1 MRDYLIVHESGTKDY
16 YLYLSNKNEK
26 KMSNYKFN
34 EDEIVK
40 LYNAIK
46 KTLELVEICKQNVTF
61 FRFLRRAMSKAMK
74 MLSTSLV
81 IGLERKLVVAGLKM
95 LKLNTLLRISARR

>member
-1 MRDYLIVHESGTKDY
+1 MILKIIVIFILIIIIAVITNGVEDSHKDY

-46 KTLELVEICKQNVTF
+46 KTLELENLI
-61 FRFLRRAMSKAMK
+61 
-74 MLSTSLV
+74 
-81 IGLERKLVVAGLKM
+81 
-95 LKLNTLLRISARR
+95 

>member
-1 MRDYLIVHESGTKDY
+1 MDYTTKLSNNTNPSFNMRDYLIVHESGTKDY

-26 KMSNYKFN
+26 KISNYKFN

-46 KTLELVEICKQNVTF
+46 KTLELENLI
-61 FRFLRRAMSKAMK
+61 
-74 MLSTSLV
+74 
-81 IGLERKLVVAGLKM
+81 
-95 LKLNTLLRISARR
+95 

>member
-34 EDEIVK
+34 EDKIVK

-46 KTLELVEICKQNVTF
+46 KTLELENLI
-61 FRFLRRAMSKAMK
+61 
-74 MLSTSLV
+74 
-81 IGLERKLVVAGLKM
+81 
-95 LKLNTLLRISARR
+95 

>member
-1 MRDYLIVHESGTKDY
+1 MRDYLIVHESSTKDY

-40 LYNAIK
+40 LYNVIK
-46 KTLELVEICKQNVTF
+46 KTLELENLI
-61 FRFLRRAMSKAMK
+61 
-74 MLSTSLV
+74 
-81 IGLERKLVVAGLKM
+81 
-95 LKLNTLLRISARR
+95 

>member
-1 MRDYLIVHESGTKDY
+1 MRDYLIVHESSTKDY

-40 LYNAIK
+40 LYNALK
-46 KTLELVEICKQNVTF
+46 KTLELE
-61 FRFLRRAMSKAMK
+61 
-74 MLSTSLV
+74 
-81 IGLERKLVVAGLKM
+81 KL
-95 LKLNTLLRISARR
+95 I

>member
-46 KTLELVEICKQNVTF
+46 KTLELENLTY
-61 FRFLRRAMSKAMK
+61 
-74 MLSTSLV
+74 
-81 IGLERKLVVAGLKM
+81 E
-95 LKLNTLLRISARR
+95 N